1 MEFWLSRY
9 GVGAGGKE
17 QLSLGFD
24 SGFVGPIGHCCNIAL
39 GRGVFGPIYGISFFR
54 DIGDLISSMAMELHL
69 DQFINFRH
77 LWLMYQLLYVNMFYL
92 LNSAF
97 VSWIEQQEDAPW
109 KKHCTSFL
117 TLEDELLGKK
127 PIKEEC

>member
-1 MEFWLSRY
+1 MEFWLSS
-9 GVGAGGKE
+9 AGGKE

-54 DIGDLISSMAMELHL
+54 DIGFDIING